1 MGVNY
6 AGPVICRFF
15 RHIGYIFVYLW
26 TVWKNLQVNCWLCNI
41 KTIKKRY
48 VMAYNISG
56 YQSVLSFWGDHLLH
70 LFTFF
75 NWNITKI
82 KKNFFGFPDGLVG
95 KESTCNEETLG
106 SIPGLGRSAWKGIG
120 YPFQYS
126 WASLVAQLIKNLP
139 AIYDLG
145 SIRRLGRSPGE
156 GNGCPLQYS
165 GLENS
170 MDLIVHGS
178 HKESDTTDWLSLIE
192 IYLIYNMLISAIQQ
206 SDSIYIYAFFF

>member
-1 MGVNY
+1 MQVQLY
-6 AGPVICRFF
+6 ADFLDILHTFLCICEQFEKTCRWIAGFAISKQL
-15 RHIGYIFVYLW
+15 RKGMSWHIIYLV
-26 TVWKNLQVNCWLCNI
+26 TSL
-41 KTIKKRY
+41 Y
-48 VMAYNISG
+48 YH
-56 YQSVLSFWGDHLLH
+56 FWGIIYYTFLLF
-70 LFTFF
+70 L
-75 NWNITKI
+75 IEILQKLRKI
-82 KKNFFGFPDGLVG
+82 FFGFPDGLVG

-145 SIRRLGRSPGE
+145 SICRLGRSPGE

-178 HKESDTTDWLSLIE
+178 HKESDTTDWLSLVE